1 MIKNRLISM
10 FILFSCSSGVLFAD
24 DFNQFLNKA
33 IETSPYLQSSAIGVE
48 QAKQESYKQLRYE
61 NPTLS
66 GEFSK
71 YKPNDGSNDSGYNIS
86 LTQPFRLWGVSG
98 DKERFSQAI
107 VKGANSEYM

>member
-1 MIKNRLISM
+1 M

-33 IETSPYLQSSAIGVE
+33 IEASPYLQSSAIGVE

-66 GEFSK
+66 GEFLK
-71 YKPNDGSNDSGYNIS
+71 YKPNDV
-86 LTQPFRLWGVSG
+86 LM
-98 DKERFSQAI
+98 I
-107 VKGANSEYM
+107 VVIILALPNHLDYGAYQVIKSVFHKQL